1 MKKLTPISGFP
12 EFLPEEQIVI
22 QSVLDTMRAVYEK
35 FGFVPIETP
44 AVERVE
50 HLLEK
55 GLQGKEVYL
64 LRRLQ
69 EDEIGPSDLALHFDL
84 TVPLARYVAQHY
96 GKRSEEHTSELH

>member
-1 MKKLTPISGFP
+1 MKNLTPISGFP

-64 LRRLQ
+64 LRRL
-69 EDEIGPSDLALHFDL
+69 
-84 TVPLARYVAQHY
+84 
-96 GKRSEEHTSELH
+96 